1 MVFADLLSSSP
12 VSGELMQL
20 DPSAFCIKPNQ
31 QRVCSQLAFVLLL
44 VAAVAASVNLIRLI
58 QTDCSKTKLA
68 PELCSFLCFYLR

>member
-1 MVFADLLSSSP
+1 MVFADLSFSSP

-58 QTDCSKTKLA
+58 RTDCLSCAHFLA
-68 PELCSFLCFYLR
+68 FYLR